1 MHLTRIQLKIEDK
14 RGTSVQLS
22 VTWLIQV
29 TTHAQRTRGSARV
42 VEREFSSINTTAVVQ
57 FFISTT

>member
-29 TTHAQRTRGSARV
+29 TTHAQRTRTGSARV
-42 VEREFSSINTTAVVQ
+42 VEREFSSTVVPL
-57 FFISTT
+57 